1 MTIKEKLQMIQTE
14 LKAPKNQYN
23 DFGNYNYR
31 SCEDILEGVKPL
43 LVKVKA
49 ALTISDEI
57 VNIGSRYYIKA
68 TAALH
73 DLESNEV
80 FEISAFAR
88 EPESRP
94 KMDEA
99 QVTGSS
105 SSYARKYALNGL
117 FCIDDTRDPD
127 ATNTGKKEEPKGNKG
142 KQQGSSTKGKEKDVL
157 KESNYKTLVET
168 IRRKGVYPESVC
180 ERYKKDSLRKLTDAE
195 FADAM
200 KLLNIMPDKRPPA
213 PDPRT
218 QPSYYP
224 PEGYQMEMNF
234 R

>member
-1 MTIKEKLQMIQTE
+1 MTIKEKLQIIQTE
-14 LKAPKNQYN
+14 LKAPKNQHN

-73 DLESNEV
+73 DLESNDV

-88 EPESRP
+88 EPENRP

-117 FCIDDTRDPD
+117 FCIDDTKDPD
-127 ATNTGKKEEPKGNKG
+127 ATNTGKKEEPKK
-142 KQQGSSTKGKEKDVL
+142 KGSSAKGKEKDVL

-200 KLLNIMPDKRPPA
+200 QLLNIMPDKRPSA

-218 QPSYYP
+218 QPGYYP
-224 PEGYQMEMNF
+224 PDNYQMEMDF

>member
-1 MTIKEKLQMIQTE
+1 MTIKEKLQLIQTE

-23 DFGNYNYR
+23 DFGNYKYR

-43 LVKVKA
+43 LAKTKT
-49 ALTISDEI
+49 ALTIRDEI

-68 TAALH
+68 TATLH
-73 DLESNEV
+73 DLENPEV

-117 FCIDDTRDPD
+117 FCIDDTKDPD
-127 ATNTGKKEEPKGNKG
+127 VTNSGEKTGKKPAGRGQQNKG
-142 KQQGSSTKGKEKDVL
+142 KENEVL
-157 KESNYKTLVET
+157 KESNYKKLVEMA
-168 IRRKGVYPESVC
+168 RRKGAMPESIC
-180 ERYKKDSLRKLTDAE
+180 KTYGKDSMRMLTEKDFE
-195 FADAM
+195 DAM
-200 KLLNIMPDKRPPA
+200 RRLGTMPDRMQPSA
-213 PDPRT
+213 PDPREH
-218 QPSYYP
+218 PGYYP
-224 PEGYQMEMNF
+224 PEGYQMEMDF